1 MRPGH
6 VILALW
12 LGWTVSWV
20 LAALWTNRTEKRPAV
35 SSEIRYRV
43 PMLIGVAMMFL
54 SADGYED
61 TLRLWRVGRSGAWL
75 CVAGVAVGIAFTWW
89 ARIHLGRLWSGR
101 ITRKADHRVVDSGP
115 YAMVRHP
122 IYSGLLLALLATA
135 AVKGTL
141 FGVVGFLFLLL
152 GIWMKA
158 RLEERWLIGELGDG
172 AYTNYRARVPMLVP
186 FGPKGG

>member
-6 VILALW
+6 VIPELW
-12 LGWTVSWV
+12 LGWAVSWV
-20 LAALWTNRTEKRPAV
+20 LAALWSNRTEKRPAV
-35 SSEIRYRV
+35 STEIRYRV
-43 PMLIGVAMMFL
+43 PMLLGVAMMFL
-54 SADGYED
+54 SADGHED
-61 TLRLWRVGRSGAWL
+61 TLRLWHVGRSGAWL

-101 ITRKADHRVVDSGP
+101 ITRKADHHVVDSGP

-158 RLEERWLIGELGDG
+158 RLEERWLIGELGHG